1 MRRRLQRRL
10 GRSLALALAL
20 LCCAPAWA
28 DAPPTE
34 YQVKAAYLFNF
45 GQFVEW
51 PAQAWSS
58 PAAPFGIC
66 VVGSDPFG
74 TMLDDV
80 TRGEALG
87 GRPLQV
93 RRFASASEI
102 SGCQILFIGRSESGR
117 IEATLQ
123 ALQGRSVLTVTDI
136 EGADKYGAMI
146 VLRNDNQ
153 HIRMR
158 INLAAARASHLVI
171 SSKLLRPAE
180 VVGNDAD

>member
-1 MRRRLQRRL
+1 MRTRYFRAILQGCAFAL
-10 GRSLALALAL
+10 PWCALATA
-20 LCCAPAWA
+20 AP
-28 DAPPTE
+28 PPTE

-58 PAAPFGIC
+58 PNAPFVIC
-66 VVGSDPFG
+66 VIGSDPFG
-74 TMLDDV
+74 TALDDV
-80 TRGEALG
+80 ARGETLG
-87 GRPLQV
+87 GHPLQV
-93 RRFASASEI
+93 RRIARPEEVRD
-102 SGCQILFIGRSESGR
+102 CQILFFGRSEAGR
-117 IEATLQ
+117 IQQTLQ

-136 EGADKYGAMI
+136 EGAENQGAMI
-146 VLRNDNQ
+146 VLRNDSK

-158 INLAAARASHLVI
+158 INLGAAKAGHLVI

>member
-1 MRRRLQRRL
+1 MPRPPIRHAAR
-10 GRSLALALAL
+10 GLALAL
-20 LCCAPAWA
+20 LWGALAWA
-28 DAPPTE
+28 GPPPTE

-58 PAAPFGIC
+58 PGAPFAIC
-66 VVGSDPFG
+66 VIGSDPFG
-74 TMLDDV
+74 TALDDV
-80 TRGEALG
+80 ARGEVLDG
-87 GRPLQV
+87 HPLQV
-93 RRFASASEI
+93 RRVARPEDVRD
-102 SGCQILFIGRSESGR
+102 CHILFIGRSEAGR
-117 IEATLQ
+117 IGQTLQ

-136 EGADKYGAMI
+136 EGAESQGAMI

-158 INLAAARASHLVI
+158 INLGAAKAGRLVI

-180 VVGNDAD
+180 VVGNDAG

>member
-1 MRRRLQRRL
+1 MRRRPHRPLSR
-10 GRSLALALAL
+10 GLALALAL

-28 DAPPTE
+28 DAPTE
-34 YQVKAAYLFNF
+34 YQVKAVYLFNF

-58 PAAPFGIC
+58 PAAPFEIC

-87 GRPLQV
+87 GRPLLV
-93 RRFASASEI
+93 RRFANTSDVT
-102 SGCQILFIGRSESGR
+102 GCQILFIGRSESRR
-117 IEATLQ
+117 IGETLQ

-136 EGADKYGAMI
+136 EGAEKYGAMI

-158 INLAAARASHLVI
+158 INLGAARASHLVI

>member
-1 MRRRLQRRL
+1 V
-10 GRSLALALAL
+10 LAL
-20 LCCAPAWA
+20 LCCARAWA

-58 PAAPFGIC
+58 PSAPFEIC

-74 TMLDDV
+74 SLLDDV

-87 GRPLQV
+87 GHPLRV
-93 RRFASASEI
+93 RRVASAAEV
-102 SGCQILFIGRSESGR
+102 SGCQILFIGRSESDR
-117 IEATLQ
+117 IVETLQ
-123 ALQGRSVLTVTDI
+123 TLQGRSVLTVTDI
-136 EGADKYGAMI
+136 EGAENHGAMI
-146 VLRNDNQ
+146 VLRNDNK

-158 INLAAARASHLVI
+158 INLAAAKASHLVI